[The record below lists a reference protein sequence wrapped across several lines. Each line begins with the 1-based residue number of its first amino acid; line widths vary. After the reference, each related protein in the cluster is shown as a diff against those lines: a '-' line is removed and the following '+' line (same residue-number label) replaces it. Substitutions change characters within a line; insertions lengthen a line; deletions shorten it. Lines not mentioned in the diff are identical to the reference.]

1 MRMLFFVGVTL
12 FVLHGIVHA
21 EFMYVTDKVEIVIR
35 EGKGME
41 YKIVGVARSND
52 KVEVLNTEGEY
63 ANIRLASGTE
73 GWVLSRYLTETLPKN
88 MMITG
93 LSGEIEQFKE
103 KLKSAQDESSRLNDE
118 KNSLENTRQMLE
130 KKLLALEAENQE
142 IRTGCADFVKLRD
155 DHEKLKTEMKSTR
168 ESLASLTVENEDL
181 RENTRLMWFIFG
193 AAAVLSGFV
202 IGMYLQSLR
211 NKRRR
216 QISF

>member
-1 MRMLFFVGVTL
+1 MRMLFLVGMMLLT
-12 FVLHGIVHA
+12 LHGIVHA
-21 EFMYVTDKVEIVIR
+21 EFMYVTDKIEIVIR

-41 YKIVGVARSND
+41 YKIIGVARSND
-52 KVEVLNTEGEY
+52 KLEVLSTEGEY
-63 ANIRLASGTE
+63 ANIRLANGTE
-73 GWVLSRYLTETLPKN
+73 GWVLSRYLTQTLPKP
-88 MMITG
+88 MMITS
-93 LSGEIEQFKE
+93 LSADIDQFKE
-103 KLKSAQDESSRLNDE
+103 KLKSAQDESTRLKDE
-118 KNSLENTRQMLE
+118 KASLENSKQLLE
-130 KKLLALEAENQE
+130 KKLQGFESENQE

-168 ESLASLTVENEDL
+168 ESLASLTAENEDL

-211 NKRRR
+211 SKKRR